1 MDIAIGLTVMFFVVL
16 PILGLILGSGN
27 LEGKVI
33 GFLLGVFYAFDLSI
47 AVWVVY
53 VVAHFVAKFW

>member
-47 AVWVVY
+47 VVWVVY